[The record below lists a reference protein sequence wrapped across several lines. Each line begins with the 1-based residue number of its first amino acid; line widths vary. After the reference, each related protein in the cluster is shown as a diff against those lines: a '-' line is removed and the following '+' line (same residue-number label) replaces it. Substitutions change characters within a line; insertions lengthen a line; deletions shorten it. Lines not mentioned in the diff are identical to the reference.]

1 MRRKKNAVDLL
12 FIMTF
17 LIVLIKLLLFI
28 NIGKLKFYY
37 LLLYFLFIIFKIS

>member
-37 LLLYFLFIIFKIS
+37 LNHFVIILL